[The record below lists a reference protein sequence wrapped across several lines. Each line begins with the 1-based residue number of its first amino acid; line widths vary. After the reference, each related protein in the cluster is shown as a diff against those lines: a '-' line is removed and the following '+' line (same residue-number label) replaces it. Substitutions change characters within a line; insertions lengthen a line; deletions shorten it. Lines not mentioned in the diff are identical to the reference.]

1 MREPSEPFSSPTREK
16 DNNEDKC
23 MQRKVWEGQNWFT
36 RVTASRFGLQ
46 DSRVPRGSVY
56 NSTETPP
63 RAAAGLFRERLH
75 NVGSGAFGPEIAVPR
90 PWWVVLD
97 QESKGSPAK
106 TRAHREPQGL
116 SMISG
121 TRRTI
126 SFVAASNR
134 EANQSTNSGCT
145 CFGTQIG
152 HR

>member
-1 MREPSEPFSSPTREK
+1 MAIGWNYRCDEPYPGAVSLSTSKGPHGPLLGSSVSACTMLE
-16 DNNEDKC
+16 
-23 MQRKVWEGQNWFT
+23 V
-36 RVTASRFGLQ
+36 GLSGRRSQ
-46 DSRVPRGSVY
+46 FRG
-56 NSTETPP
+56 PG
-63 RAAAGLFRERLH
+63 GL
-75 NVGSGAFGPEIAVPR
+75 SSIY
-90 PWWVVLD
+90 
-97 QESKGSPAK
+97 ESNGSPAK

-121 TRRTI
+121 NRRTI